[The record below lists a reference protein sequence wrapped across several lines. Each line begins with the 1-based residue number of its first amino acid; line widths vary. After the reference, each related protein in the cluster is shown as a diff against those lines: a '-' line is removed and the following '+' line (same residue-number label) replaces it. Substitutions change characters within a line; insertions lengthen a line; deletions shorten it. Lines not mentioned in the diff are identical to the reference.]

1 MRYGSLWERLVRGVR
16 WSWIDPR
23 YQSALPPDLDASV
36 MTLDSRDRLHAK
48 QGARRP
54 GSSFIPRRPP
64 PIELPGRH
72 SAPGRRLA
80 RSPSISSGISGSPG
94 WPG

>member
-48 QGARRP
+48 QGRSTARVVFHPAAAATDRAS
-54 GSSFIPRRPP
+54 GTAQCA
-64 PIELPGRH
+64 GC
-72 SAPGRRLA
+72 RLA

-94 WPG
+94 RPG

>member
-48 QGARRP
+48 QGRSTARVVFHPAADRVRNGA
-54 GSSFIPRRPP
+54 GSAV
-64 PIELPGRH
+64 L
-72 SAPGRRLA
+72 
-80 RSPSISSGISGSPG
+80 
-94 WPG
+94 